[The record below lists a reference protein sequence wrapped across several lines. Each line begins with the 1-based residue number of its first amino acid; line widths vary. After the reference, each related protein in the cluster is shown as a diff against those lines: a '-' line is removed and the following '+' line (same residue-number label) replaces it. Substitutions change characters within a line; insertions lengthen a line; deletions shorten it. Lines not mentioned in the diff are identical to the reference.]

1 MIAFDTNMLVRL
13 LVDDHPEQ
21 AALAQRL
28 LADNTALIPPAA
40 GVTVRNL
47 VSNQARRLG

>member
-28 LADNTALIPPAA
+28 LADNTAVKW
-40 GVTVRNL
+40 GHVFC
-47 VSNQARRLG
+47 SGKDARLNFC